1 MTFIKNCISQYV
13 MKKEKSIQF
22 NKLKNKTPAIPDLQD
37 IKERGEAA
45 ETIEVW
51 QSVDLVERLVIL
63 SEDQGLFIKVR
74 EVFEHPIK

>member
-13 MKKEKSIQF
+13 MKKEKSVQF

-37 IKERGEAA
+37 IKERGEPA

-63 SEDQGLFIKVR
+63 SESQGLFIKVR
-74 EVFEHPIK
+74 KVFEHPIK